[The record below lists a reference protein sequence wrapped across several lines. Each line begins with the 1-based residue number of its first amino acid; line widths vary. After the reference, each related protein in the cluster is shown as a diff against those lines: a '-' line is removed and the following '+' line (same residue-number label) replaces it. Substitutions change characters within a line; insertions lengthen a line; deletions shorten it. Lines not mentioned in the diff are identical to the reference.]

1 MKLYNAHIH
10 DTGEELCVAAR
21 SADDAAE
28 VLVTFWCARSGTMPG
43 RFYITAG
50 APPLYKGDTLVRLI
64 ARGELAGVIIR
75 QLDGTMIFEPAIT

>member
-1 MKLYNAHIH
+1 MKLYSIHIRE
-10 DTGEELCVAAR
+10 TGENLCVAAR
-21 SADDAAE
+21 SADHAAE

-50 APPLYKGDTLVRLI
+50 APPLYKGDTLVRRI
-64 ARGELAGVIIR
+64 ARGKLAGVIIR